1 MHHYIELPMQ
11 FVNIE
16 DEGFHIVTE
25 GLINGKE
32 ARFVIDTGASRT
44 VFDKKRILN
53 YIDSPEFSKK
63 EGLSA
68 GIGGTDIHSFVFMI
82 DKLSFGD
89 LIINDYQCI
98 AMDLSNIND
107 SYEKINLPA
116 IDGVIG
122 GDILKKYKAIIN
134 YKAKKIRLSIK

>member
-1 MHHYIELPMQ
+1 MRQYIELPIK

-16 DEGFHIVTE
+16 DEGFHIITE

-44 VFDKKRILN
+44 VFDKKKILN

-68 GIGGTDIHSFVFMI
+68 GIGGVDIYSFVFII
-82 DKLSFGD
+82 DKLSFGG
-89 LIINDYQCI
+89 LIIRDYQCV

-107 SYEKINLPA
+107 SYEKINLTG

-134 YKAKKIRLSIK
+134 YKAKKIRFSIK